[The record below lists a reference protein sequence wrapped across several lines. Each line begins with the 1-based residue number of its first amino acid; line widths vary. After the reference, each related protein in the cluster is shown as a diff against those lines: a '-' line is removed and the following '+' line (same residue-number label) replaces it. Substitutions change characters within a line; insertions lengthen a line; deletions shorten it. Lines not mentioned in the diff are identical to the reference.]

1 MPPTLLSRAEQ
12 CFRSLIPHQQSQ
24 LRTGCS
30 QIAANPE
37 TGRTH
42 VSAYAFKKRSS
53 SKLLSNFSLVTGENS
68 NVLPGNMAW
77 GEMLRSHVPC
87 APHELCRWHQGEDEP
102 RELHGTPPST
112 PGCPPASR
120 LPFVPGWCQVKKRGL
135 EIQIESSCFPPYS
148 AGACSTYTQTDTD
161 GGLLQGRWGLQV
173 RLHKGL
179 TWCSPFPSSPC
190 KPPSSFTV
198 SLNLTV
204 L

>member
-1 MPPTLLSRAEQ
+1 MPPALLSRAEQ

-42 VSAYAFKKRSS
+42 INAYAFKKCSS

-102 RELHGTPPST
+102 RELCGTALST
-112 PGCPPASR
+112 PGCPPAAQ
-120 LPFVPGWCQVKKRGL
+120 LAFLPGWKYRWRALVFLPTLQELTAHIHRQTQMGD
-135 EIQIESSCFPPYS
+135 SSR
-148 AGACSTYTQTDTD
+148 AD
-161 GGLLQGRWGLQV
+161 GD
-173 RLHKGL
+173 
-179 TWCSPFPSSPC
+179 C
-190 KPPSSFTV
+190 K
-198 SLNLTV
+198 
-204 L
+204 